1 MQTVSTPVAAFKPF
15 VSPCFCLPLAIHGL
29 LPPSCHL
36 PPPTLQAA
44 AKPKPGAA
52 QNLHFQFYRNPV
64 EVLVGPSGKAEGLK
78 VEITALKEGPD
89 GQAVAVGTGG

>member
-1 MQTVSTPVAAFKPF
+1 MCTQLHPLLQPSAFC
-15 VSPCFCLPLAIHGL
+15 VTSLRLPLAIL
-29 LPPSCHL
+29 ISAALSCHL
-36 PPPTLQAA
+36 PLPTLQAA

>member
-1 MQTVSTPVAAFKPF
+1 MVSY
-15 VSPCFCLPLAIHGL
+15 LLLATFL
-29 LPPSCHL
+29 RT
-36 PPPTLQAA
+36 TLQAA
-44 AKPKPGAA
+44 AKPKPGAV

-89 GQAVAVGTGG
+89 GQAVAVGTGGLAGWIGMGGTGV